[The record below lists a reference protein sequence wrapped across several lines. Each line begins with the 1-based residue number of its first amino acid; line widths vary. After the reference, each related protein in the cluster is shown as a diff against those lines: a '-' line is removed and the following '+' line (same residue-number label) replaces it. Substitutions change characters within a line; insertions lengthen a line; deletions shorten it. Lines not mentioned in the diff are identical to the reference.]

1 MFDNGDI
8 KLNKLTNFFSAA
20 ATKRPAIT
28 ILVVLLLSGFFGYM
42 ASQQEELNT
51 SFGGELDTPE
61 IKAQTKLGEYFQTS
75 GSQSVFQIIL
85 SGDDVLTVDGYLAWQ
100 ELKQTVA
107 QSEIAPYLVSQPGQP
122 LIAGFFAPIDFART
136 YDYSID
142 INSMNDEQ
150 FKALYVKAN
159 SQMPPEFKAFASALL
174 SESYDEDAVTAS
186 AGLAIITVDSA
197 KFVEEYGLEAGAFIE
212 QPRME
217 VALNNSLSE
226 IQVGNVKVSGF
237 SFGLLFGDEGEDFQ
251 QEIGGL
257 FAQAFVIILVVLS
270 YIFFMKSKLFSR
282 KPLNIL
288 RRLIAISFMAFGIAG
303 VISPLVSD
311 LETPLLSWMM
321 LDDPLLGRMIP
332 LSVFTFGFLLNSR
345 RRSSSDLFLSL
356 GAILLSIGWMTG
368 AGTILGPGY
377 LDIIGAPNQ
386 VSQIAPIILIGLGVD
401 YAIHFNS
408 RYREEIGSGNS
419 IDGATSSTLKSV
431 GIALTLATLA
441 TMVGFLTNIVSPLP
455 ELKDFGIL
463 VSVGIFFAFF
473 LVMTFVPAIRTLL
486 DKRAEKKE
494 KIDSEAFTSSGD
506 SVLNKISEASGI
518 IPRKLKI
525 VAIGLLVTVSTYGYI
540 SFTNLETIFEFT
552 DFLPEDNPVVK
563 TLDLLS
569 EEFGG
574 GFGETTSVLIEGDDL
589 ATPEIHNA
597 LIASINNLSEKEN
610 IVVYAGNVA
619 AESVLSSMGELLTP
633 AAGPPGAPAGPPDVE
648 LISSLVGYGVD
659 LMSGAEG
666 LEGLKVKNTSDVKGL
681 YEFLA
686 AKDPEAFLAYIYFD
700 ENNNVT
706 AQQVRITTSAG
717 SLGAAQLRDD
727 IYVAFAPM
735 INLGI
740 DVAATNDAI
749 VTQSVS
755 DLISKS
761 QFQSLIFAIL
771 ASMTFLIIYY
781 FLDMRRPFLGVIT
794 IMPVIAIVMGTY
806 LGMYY
811 LDIPLNPVTSTLSGL
826 AIGIG
831 VPFVIHVTNRFRESL
846 SQGNNPIEAATKTLK
861 TTGGSLFGSAFT
873 TMAGFG
879 ILMTSTLKPFQ
890 QMGQVVVVALGFAL
904 VASILILPTML
915 VFWANYHNKKTAK
928 SL

>member
-1 MFDNGDI
+1 MKI
-8 KLNKLTNFFSAA
+8 LTNFFSSA
-20 ATKRPAIT
+20 ATKRPLVT
-28 ILVVLLLSGFFGYM
+28 ILIVLLLTGFFGYM
-42 ASQQEELNT
+42 AGQSEELNT

-61 IKAQTKLGEYFQTS
+61 IKAQGKLGEYFQTS
-75 GSQSVFQIIL
+75 GSQSVFQIII
-85 SGDDVLTVDGYLAWQ
+85 SGEDVLTVDGYLAWVEVQ
-100 ELKQTVA
+100 KTI
-107 QSEIAPYLVSQPGQP
+107 SESNLQPYLVSQSGQSSVQ
-122 LIAGFFAPIDFART
+122 GFFAPVDLAMSF
-136 YDYSID
+136 
-142 INSMNDEQ
+142 NPMLNMNAIKAMDDVQ
-150 FKALYVKAN
+150 FKNLYNQAN

-174 SESYDEDAVTAS
+174 SASYDEDKTSAS
-186 AGLAIITVDSA
+186 AGLAIVTVDTA
-197 KFVEEYGLEAGAFIE
+197 KFVEEYGFDGAFIE
-212 QPRME
+212 QPKME
-217 VALNNSLSE
+217 VALNKSLSQ
-226 IQVGNVKVSGF
+226 IAVGNVKVSGF

-257 FAQAFVIILVVLS
+257 FAQAFAIILVVLS
-270 YIFFMKSKLFSR
+270 YIFFMKSSSFSR
-282 KPLNIL
+282 RPVNLL
-288 RRLIAISFMAFGIAG
+288 RRLLALVLMIVGITG
-303 VISPLVSD
+303 VVL
-311 LETPLLSWMM
+311 PLLSDIELAFLSWMQ
-321 LDDPLLGRMIP
+321 LDDPLLGRIIP
-332 LSVFTFGFLLNSR
+332 LSTFTFGFLLNSR
-345 RRSSSDLFLSL
+345 RRTSSDLFLSL
-356 GAILLSIGWMTG
+356 GAILLSIGWMQG

-408 RYREEIGSGNS
+408 RYREEIGSGNTINGS
-419 IDGATSSTLKSV
+419 TSSTLNSV

-441 TMVGFLTNIVSPLP
+441 TIVGFLTNIVSPLP

-486 DKRAEKKE
+486 DRRAEKKE

-506 SVLNKISEASGI
+506 SLLNKISEASGI
-518 IPRKLKI
+518 IPKKLKLI
-525 VAIGLLVTVSTYGYI
+525 ALALLVSVSSYGYI

-589 ATPEIHNA
+589 ATVEVHNA
-597 LIASINNLSEKEN
+597 LIQSINNLSDKEN
-610 IVVYAGNVA
+610 IIVYAGNVA
-619 AESVLSSMGELLTP
+619 QESVVGSLGQLLVP
-633 AAGPPGAPAGPPDVE
+633 QSGPPGAPAGPPDME
-648 LISSLVGYGVD
+648 LIGTLSSYGVD
-659 LMSGAEG
+659 IMSGAQG
-666 LEGLKVKNTSDVKGL
+666 LDGLIVKTGGDVQGL
-681 YEFLA
+681 YEYLVGKDTETFLA
-686 AKDPEAFLAYIYFD
+686 SIYFD
-700 ENNNVT
+700 ENSKVT
-706 AQQVRITTSAG
+706 AAQVRISTSAG
-717 SLGAAQLRDD
+717 SLAAAQLRDD
-727 IYVAFAPM
+727 IYDAFKPM
-735 INLGI
+735 TDLGI

-755 DLISKS
+755 DLISQS

-771 ASMTFLIIYY
+771 ASMSFLIIYY

-794 IMPVIAIVMGTY
+794 ILPVVAIVMGTY

-831 VPFVIHVTNRFRESL
+831 VPFVIHVTNRFREAL
-846 SQGNNPIEAATKTLK
+846 LENNNPVEAATITLK

-904 VASILILPTML
+904 VASILILPTLL
-915 VFWANYHNKKTAK
+915 VFWANYHNRKTAK